1 MTKSSR
7 YCPRKR
13 IRLTD
18 RQLMERRAP
27 CPECG
32 KALRLVPNQAT
43 KEATLATHT
52 KAEPAP
58 APAPAPARVS
68 YKISIAKVS
77 GQLEFS

>member
-18 RQLMERRAP
+18 QQLRESRAP
-27 CPECG
+27 CHECG
-32 KALRLVPNQAT
+32 KALRLVPNRAT

-52 KAEPAP
+52 RAEQ

-68 YKISIAKVS
+68 YKLSIAKVS